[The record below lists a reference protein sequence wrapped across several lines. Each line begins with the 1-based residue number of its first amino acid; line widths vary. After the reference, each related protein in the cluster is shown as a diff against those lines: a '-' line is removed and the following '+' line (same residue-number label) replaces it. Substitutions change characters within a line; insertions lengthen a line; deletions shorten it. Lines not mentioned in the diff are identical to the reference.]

1 MDIQHKNPSA
11 RVIFSILQRPHK
23 ISLFSPHMPYALQAE
38 LFTLD
43 IYAGTIVLDVAC
55 AGPEIEQYI
64 ACEAISFDIETI
76 KELTFIDREVYSLS
90 HLAFKIVSKNT
101 TFYRLEC
108 QLPPSLLIKEN
119 RSSIRIPLILGI
131 KTRVCLGAYSSDFT
145 ITAKL
150 SNLSTGGCL
159 IDIALSDSLHL
170 EIGQHVPSLT
180 LEFPNGEC
188 FISEAKVCHMRPLGN
203 NGYAAVG
210 LQFINLLPSQNEAI
224 FHAVNELEREVIFRT
239 GASDKA
245 HSPSSL
251 FVAGMKEKSKVL
263 KENLEGEKISRQTPM
278 ERAVLEIAHKIQVG
292 LMHMK
297 TQHAFPAAIFYDC
310 ADTLR
315 YLVMKDRKAFL
326 YALSLLRNEPDW
338 VRHSIQVAGRLC
350 DMLLLWDPHDPDLRE
365 VILGALLHNLG
376 KLLLV
381 SKEIPSL
388 KINMNPSQKS
398 RLKSHVVVL
407 NNKFTELG
415 WKPTA
420 ACRDIIDNI
429 NERLDGSGYPA
440 GKRCAQLSSKARLA
454 SVIKVINTLTHARN
468 GDLPLLPI
476 DAYKKINKLS
486 SAYDKIFLCSYIQ
499 LYGLYPTG
507 CLAKFSG
514 GFLAWI
520 MDTGNKGQPEQVN
533 IVKNL
538 RFPDENLNIII
549 SKSDLSQIGYI
560 ENIINPADYGL

>member
-43 IYAGTIVLDVAC
+43 VHTGTVVLDVAC
-55 AGPEIEQYI
+55 PDSEIEQYI
-64 ACEAISFDIETI
+64 DCEAICFDIETI
-76 KELTFIDREVYSLS
+76 KELTFIEREVYSLS
-90 HLAFKIVSKNT
+90 HLTFKIVSKNT
-101 TFYRLEC
+101 AFYRLEC

-131 KTRVCLGAYSSDFT
+131 KTRVRLSAYSSDFT

-170 EIGQHVPSLT
+170 EIGQQVPSLI

-245 HSPSSL
+245 HSSSSL

-263 KENLEGEKISRQTPM
+263 KENQEGEKISRQTPM
-278 ERAVLEIAHKIQVG
+278 ERGVMDIAHKIQVG

-315 YLVMKDRKAFL
+315 YLVIKDRKAFL

-388 KINMNPSQKS
+388 RINMNPSQKS
-398 RLKSHVVVL
+398 RLKSHVAVL

-415 WKPTA
+415 WEPSI
-420 ACRDIIDNI
+420 ACRDIINNI

-440 GKRCAQLSSKARLA
+440 GKHCAQLSSKVRLA
-454 SVIKVINTLTHARN
+454 SVIKIIDTLTHARN

-486 SAYDKIFLCSYIQ
+486 SAYDKMFLCSYIQ
-499 LYGLYPTG
+499 LYGLYPIG

-520 MDTGNKGQPEQVN
+520 MDTGSKGQPEHVN